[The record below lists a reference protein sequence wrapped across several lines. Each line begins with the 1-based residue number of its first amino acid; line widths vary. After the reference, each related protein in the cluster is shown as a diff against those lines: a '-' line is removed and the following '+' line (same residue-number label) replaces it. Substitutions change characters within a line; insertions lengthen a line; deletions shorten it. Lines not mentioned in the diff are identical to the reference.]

1 MGIETM
7 LVCIEM
13 VPFSIFF
20 HWAYDVAAYDLSK
33 AGPLPLSDI
42 ASGSGSSRTSVEEG
56 YAGYEPQSHLV
67 QPMKQSNQGNNSRY
81 NNGSGAYH
89 GGPLGIKAWVGLFDP
104 REIIHAIQ
112 FSFVMRSEASKM
124 NRNVLAM
131 GPPPPSYYAGQR
143 R

>member
-33 AGPLPLSDI
+33 ARPLPLSDI

-56 YAGYEPQSHLV
+56 NAGYEHQSRLV
-67 QPMKQSNQGNNSRY
+67 QPMKQSNQGNRY
-81 NNGSGAYH
+81 NNGTGAYH
-89 GGPLGIKAWVGLFDP
+89 GGPLGIKAWVGLLDP

-131 GPPPPSYYAGQR
+131 GPPPPAYYAGQR

>member
-1 MGIETM
+1 MGIQTM

-33 AGPLPLSDI
+33 ARPLPLSDI
-42 ASGSGSSRTSVEEG
+42 ASGRGGSSRTSAEEG
-56 YAGYEPQSHLV
+56 YAGYDQSRLV
-67 QPMKQSNQGNNSRY
+67 QPMKQSNQGNDFRF
-81 NNGSGAYH
+81 NNGTGAYH
-89 GGPLGIKAWVGLFDP
+89 GGPLGIKAWVGLLDP

-124 NRNVLAM
+124 NRNVLAT
-131 GPPPPSYYAGQR
+131 GPPPPAYYAGQR